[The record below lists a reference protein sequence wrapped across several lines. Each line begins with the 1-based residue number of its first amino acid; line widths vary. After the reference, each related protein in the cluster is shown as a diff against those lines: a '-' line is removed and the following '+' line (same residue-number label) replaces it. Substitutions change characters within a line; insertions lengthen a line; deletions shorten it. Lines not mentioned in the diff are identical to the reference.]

1 MLDINQI
8 YCGDSFELL
17 PKVTDESVDLVI
29 CDGPYGVTQNDWDK
43 VLSIQEFNLDL
54 IKMFAPKLKEG
65 GVLYLFGKPDC
76 LDFID
81 YRPFMNLKSKDCL
94 VSAQSLGSGAVEL
107 HKQLRHYR
115 LFCQRKESA
124 LL

>member
-43 VLSIQEFNLDL
+43 VLFDTGI
-54 IKMFAPKLKEG
+54 
-65 GVLYLFGKPDC
+65 
-76 LDFID
+76 
-81 YRPFMNLKSKDCL
+81 
-94 VSAQSLGSGAVEL
+94 
-107 HKQLRHYR
+107 
-115 LFCQRKESA
+115 
-124 LL
+124 

>member
-1 MLDINQI
+1 MPDINQI

-29 CDGPYGVTQNDWDK
+29 CDGPYGVTQNDWNK

-65 GVLYLFGKPDC
+65 GALYLFGKPDC

-81 YRPFMNLKSKDCL
+81 Y
-94 VSAQSLGSGAVEL
+94 
-107 HKQLRHYR
+107 
-115 LFCQRKESA
+115 
-124 LL
+124 